1 MKNNDIIW
9 GFEIIEDTT
18 PVSVHEA
25 QVITEEEY
33 QMFNHQCSTLA
44 EGLALILGLVNID
57 RIKNHCTARQAQS
70 LDKAVEYINSLQ
82 VTNVQMR
89 S

>member
-9 GFEIIEDTT
+9 GWECLGDV
-18 PVSVHEA
+18 PASVTET
-25 QVITEEEY
+25 QLITEEEY
-33 QMFNHQCSTLA
+33 AMSAKECTTLA

-89 S
+89 N

>member
-18 PVSVHEA
+18 PVSVHET

-57 RIKNHCTARQAQS
+57 RIKNHCTSHQAHCI
-70 LDKAVEYINSLQ
+70 DEAVGYINSLQ
-82 VTNVQMR
+82 ITNVQMR
-89 S
+89 N

>member
-18 PVSVHEA
+18 PVSVHET

-44 EGLALILGLVNID
+44 EGLALILGLVVVFNLSKIHNLK
-57 RIKNHCTARQAQS
+57 RFTTTLTI
-70 LDKAVEYINSLQ
+70 L
-82 VTNVQMR
+82 
-89 S
+89 

>member
-1 MKNNDIIW
+1 MKNNDIIL

-18 PVSVHEA
+18 PVSVHET

-57 RIKNHCTARQAQS
+57 RIKNHCSTRQAECI
-70 LDKAVEYINSLQ
+70 DAAVEYINSLQ
-82 VTNVQMR
+82 ITNVQMR
-89 S
+89 N

>member
-9 GFEIIEDTT
+9 GWECLGDV
-18 PVSVHEA
+18 PVSVTET

-33 QMFNHQCSTLA
+33 ALTAKECTALA

-57 RIKNHCTARQAQS
+57 RIKNHCTNRQAECI
-70 LDKAVEYINSLQ
+70 DAAVEYINSLQ
-82 VTNVQMR
+82 ITNVQMR
-89 S
+89 N